1 MQTLA
6 RLNKRG
12 KILASSGLYFLL
24 LDSEFRLSNFA
35 FQVSAYQLCIVP
47 SSFRLIGKY
56 ARL

>member
-1 MQTLA
+1 MEALA

-12 KILASSGLYFLL
+12 KILASSGLYFLFL
-24 LDSEFRLSNFA
+24 NCEFRLSDFA